1 MTNCAA
7 VVAVVMATSFL
18 LVTVWSKQ
26 VPFHVCAIF
35 WNAEQRQVHKHLV
48 FLQETENF
56 QAYYYKSD
64 NFQSQN
70 IQAQSFQGYYYKS
83 QNFQS
88 QNFQACYYKSDN
100 FQSQNIQAQNFQAY
114 YYKSDGPILPAP
126 WGILIMHWMW
136 NTVCSSWVFSN
147 AEAQW
152 YFH

>member
-26 VPFHVCAIF
+26 VPFHVCATF

-56 QAYYYKSD
+56 QAYYYKS
-64 NFQSQN
+64 
-70 IQAQSFQGYYYKS
+70 
-83 QNFQS
+83 QNFL
-88 QNFQACYYKSDN
+88 AYCYKSDN

>member
-26 VPFHVCAIF
+26 VPFHVHAIF

-70 IQAQSFQGYYYKS
+70 IQAQNFQAYYYKS
-83 QNFQS
+83 
-88 QNFQACYYKSDN
+88 
-100 FQSQNIQAQNFQAY
+100 QNFQAY

>member
-70 IQAQSFQGYYYKS
+70 IQAQ
-83 QNFQS
+83 
-88 QNFQACYYKSDN
+88 
-100 FQSQNIQAQNFQAY
+100 NFQAY